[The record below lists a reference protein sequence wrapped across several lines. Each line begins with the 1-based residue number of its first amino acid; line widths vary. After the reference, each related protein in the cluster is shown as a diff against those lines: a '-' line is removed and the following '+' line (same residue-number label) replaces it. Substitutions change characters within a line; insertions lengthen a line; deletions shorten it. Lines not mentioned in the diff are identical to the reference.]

1 MVLSAENSQG
11 QFFLMFDNP
20 PCGQVI
26 LFAELLQKIAPT
38 AVFQTAL
45 FLIHYQNVILSF
57 TTKRLTIEMTWGETA
72 NTQAK
77 GNKTR

>member
-57 TTKRLTIEMTWGETA
+57 TTKRLTAELTWRQTHA
-72 NTQAK
+72 TFS
-77 GNKTR
+77 